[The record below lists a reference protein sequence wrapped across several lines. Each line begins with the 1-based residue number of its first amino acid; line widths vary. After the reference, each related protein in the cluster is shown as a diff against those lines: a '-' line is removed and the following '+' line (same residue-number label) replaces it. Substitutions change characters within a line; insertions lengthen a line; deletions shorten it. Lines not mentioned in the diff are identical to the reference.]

1 MPSLI
6 DRYIFLFRHIKYK
19 HHSCGIHNLYIS
31 ERFFNYAYMPNN
43 KFLMFGLNR
52 KLGRGFTDRIKQ
64 YEVTSKAEIISER
77 GAVKYSVLVGGID
90 CLNLV
95 TDSGCDTKNVCF
107 LSDSYDRLVWI

>member
-1 MPSLI
+1 
-6 DRYIFLFRHIKYK
+6 
-19 HHSCGIHNLYIS
+19 
-31 ERFFNYAYMPNN
+31 
-43 KFLMFGLNR
+43 MFGLNR

-95 TDSGCDTKNVCF
+95 TDSDCDTKNVCF
-107 LSDSYDRLVWI
+107 LSGSYDRLVWI